1 MALSRTQNNRLC
13 VILSVMANESVP
25 EDFLQPVMRDG
36 FVATKNGSLKLTKK
50 GLDEKNR
57 LCALAGLNIKYAS
70 ERKQ

>member
-25 EDFLQPVMRDG
+25 DDFLQPVMRDG
-36 FVATKNGSLKLTKK
+36 FVAPDGGALALTKK

-70 ERKQ
+70 ERK